1 MPDKNEKVGQQ
12 NDNDRLK
19 GSQSDPQ
26 QTELEGLKQGGVEP
40 VVHPGDKENA
50 PKKPA
55 RSGESQESDSAND
68 AD

>member
-1 MPDKNEKVGQQ
+1 MADKNEKVGEQ

-19 GSQSDPQ
+19 GSQTDPQ
-26 QTELEGLKQGGVEP
+26 NTELEGLKQGGVEP
-40 VVHPGDKENA
+40 VVHPGDKEDA

-55 RSGESQESDSAND
+55 RTGDGQEANSAND